1 VLIYKNDGTLSFIS
15 QKTLKLAGYDDI
27 SQFLDEYSDFSE
39 LFIKK
44 PGYIYN
50 FKNFS
55 WISFLKNANNMEQ
68 KRVLIGTRDNATYEC
83 SLELELLFP
92 VDSEEGIPEYYYQ
105 IEFKN
110 LKLVEGTAAQDFEI
124 SAENHDY
131 GDIDLYPE
139 APGVVEEEISLSSI
153 GMEEKKTEES
163 VDFSIPEIIPEEK
176 IPEELQ
182 TPHAKTLNESLDLVD
197 FSFDEDRT
205 EPTEEKKEET
215 DVELSADN
223 VFTTMQEQPESETK
237 PKDSAPEKDDFTM
250 FDLKIDE
257 EAPKTSAEEIGKTDN
272 VSLEEAAIFPEPTAE
287 STKPEIPP
295 LKMPDIAAISGTL
308 GLPET
313 LVKAFIKEF
322 IDTYFNNIDEI
333 RLAIQSGHLHVVKNE
348 AIKLKG
354 IASNLLM
361 EPLVQLLEEVLSTK
375 EKERITVLWNEID
388 AYIRQLSK
396 LYAPASEEGNT
407 ANPKKSPPTTLT
419 EHKKNEM
426 TTESKILISEEI
438 PGGETIE
445 FDPNEASDALGLPA
459 SLIIEFVN
467 DFIKQAKEEKIHF
480 ETASSN
486 GEITMINEAAHK
498 LKGVAANL
506 RIEEMRTLMEKVQY
520 AKTVEEAQK
529 PLQAFYL
536 KLAVLRETM
545 AKEFA

>member
-1 VLIYKNDGTLSFIS
+1 MLIYKNDGTLSFIS

>member
-1 VLIYKNDGTLSFIS
+1 MLIYKNDGTLSFIS

-223 VFTTMQEQPESETK
+223 IFTTMQEQPESETK

-407 ANPKKSPPTTLT
+407 ANPKKSLPTTLT
-419 EHKKNEM
+419 EDKKNEM

-438 PGGETIE
+438 PGGETID

>member
-1 VLIYKNDGTLSFIS
+1 MLIYKNDGTLSFIS

-92 VDSEEGIPEYYYQ
+92 VDSEMGIPEYYYQ

-131 GDIDLYPE
+131 SDIDLYPE
-139 APGVVEEEISLSSI
+139 APGVVEEEISLSGI

-182 TPHAKTLNESLDLVD
+182 TPHAKTLNEPLDLVD

-223 VFTTMQEQPESETK
+223 IFTTMQEQPESETK

-407 ANPKKSPPTTLT
+407 ANPKKSLPTTLT

-438 PGGETIE
+438 PGGETID

>member
-1 VLIYKNDGTLSFIS
+1 MIYKNDGTLSFIS